1 MQKDEI
7 VPNYS
12 NYQNDRPEIKKK
24 LFITQTDR
32 KTGVNIKYVV

>member
-7 VPNYS
+7 IPAHS
-12 NYQNDRPEIKKK
+12 NYQNDRPEIKNK
-24 LFITQTDR
+24 LFTTQTDR